1 MPLMTHGCSISATV
15 AWTFSMRSLAGAAWR
30 AWTHAVA
37 LSAMVMLLTGGVVAA
52 TLATSGR
59 TVASERSVLSAIDD
73 HDLTSITILDDA
85 GTGSMDS
92 ALVQQ
97 LAQLNTVTGVV
108 GLGPVEDLRPLDTP
122 GADPVAGRRFVGWSP
137 LLSWREDL
145 QEVAT
150 EVTGTPVA
158 VIGREASKITG
169 LVDSA
174 GALENLRGLEVPIIG
189 DFVAQD
195 SLAQLANS
203 VLIHDPAFA
212 GPLRRVTLQ
221 VQNPEDIEPTAAA
234 LTSMTSD
241 PGLRIVVADDL
252 ARIRAA
258 VHGELGGATR
268 ATVIQTLA
276 IGLVLVAVVMY
287 ASLHATRRDFGRRRA
302 LGATRSQLVTIVL
315 LHVTYASLAGAT
327 LGAVTGSCVTYLLTG
342 TWPGWAYPLAV
353 SVLAVLT
360 NLLAA
365 AIPAGLAARRDPVL
379 ALRVP

>member
-1 MPLMTHGCSISATV
+1 LIV
-15 AWTFSMRSLAGAAWR
+15 
-30 AWTHAVA
+30 V
-37 LSAMVMLLTGGVVAA
+37 VLTGGVVAT

-73 HDLTSITILDDA
+73 NDLTSITILDDT
-85 GTGSMDS
+85 GTGNLDL
-92 ALVQQ
+92 AFVQR
-97 LAQLNTVTGVV
+97 LARLNTVRWVV

-122 GADPVAGRRFVGWSP
+122 GADPVAGRRIVGSSP
-137 LLSWREDL
+137 HLAWRQDL
-145 QEVAT
+145 DNVAAT
-150 EVTGTPVA
+150 VTGTPGA
-158 VIGREASKITG
+158 VIGPEASTVTG

-174 GALENLRGLEVPIIG
+174 GVLENFRGLEVPIVG
-189 DFVAQD
+189 GFAARGP
-195 SLAQLANS
+195 LAQLRNS
-203 VLIHDPAFA
+203 VLIHDPSFA
-212 GPLRRVTLQ
+212 GPLRRITLQ
-221 VQNPEDIEPTAAA
+221 VENPEDVESTASA
-234 LTSMTSD
+234 LTIMASD

-268 ATVIQTLA
+268 ATVLQTLA
-276 IGLVLVAVVMY
+276 AGLVLVAVVMY

-315 LHVTYASLAGAT
+315 LHVTFASVAGAVG
-327 LGAVTGSCVTYLLTG
+327 GAVAGSFVTYFLTG
-342 TWPGWAYPLAV
+342 AWPGWTYPVAV

-365 AIPAGLAARRDPVL
+365 TVPAVIAARRDPVL